1 MKGVEKIITY
11 ICIAGTLAVLM
22 LSIDFPHSIVIFL
35 LAGIVP
41 GTDWS
46 IPATDMLAATATLLT
61 VVIFSPIYL
70 PAIKNFVVNYYNE
83 PIVETSKKSKNT
95 DKKAKLRRQRA

>member
-22 LSIDFPHSIVIFL
+22 LSVDLPHSMVVFL

-41 GTDWS
+41 GTNWS

-61 VVIFSPIYL
+61 VLIFSPIYL
-70 PAIKNFVVNYYNE
+70 PGVKKFILNYDKTPTIHETVKNH
-83 PIVETSKKSKNT
+83 PTKKT
-95 DKKAKLRRQRA
+95 KLRRQRA